1 MEWLLL
7 LIVSLTAALYIG
19 WPHVDLDEP
28 ECDELVTLRDR
39 RTVLLAE
46 LRDFDRDL
54 ANGRI
59 SEDDRRAGRRTVAPE
74 LRDVTERLRSL
85 GESTDSA
92 PPASPE
98 PSN

>member
-7 LIVSLTAALYIG
+7 LAVAIAAATYIG
-19 WPHVDLDEP
+19 WPHVVLDES
-28 ECDELVTLRDR
+28 EDVEVTTLRDR

-59 SEDDRRAGRRTVAPE
+59 SEDDRRAGRRAVGPE
-74 LRDVTERLRSL
+74 LREVTERLRSL
-85 GESTDSA
+85 GATD
-92 PPASPE
+92 PVTPE
-98 PSN
+98 TSS